1 MVKIDLPVP
10 DNCFLLSYFW
20 YFGLFSGT
28 ILEIES
34 ICSLPTKGAL
44 GSQQN
49 GECAMGKE
57 HEHQLGWNKEQDF
70 SSLPFHVLPGLKHT
84 VEKSK

>member
-1 MVKIDLPVP
+1 MVKIYLPVP
-10 DNCFLLSYFW
+10 DNFFLLSYFW

-34 ICSLPTKGAL
+34 ICSLSTKGAL

-49 GECAMGKE
+49 VKCAMGKE
-57 HEHQLGWNKEQDF
+57 HEHRLG
-70 SSLPFHVLPGLKHT
+70 
-84 VEKSK
+84 